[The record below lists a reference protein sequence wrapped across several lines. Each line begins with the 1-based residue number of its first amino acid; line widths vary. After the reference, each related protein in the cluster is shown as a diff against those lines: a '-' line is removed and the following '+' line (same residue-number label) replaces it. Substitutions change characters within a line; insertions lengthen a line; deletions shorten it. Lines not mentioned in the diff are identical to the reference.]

1 MDDDIIELPSPMGGV
16 MWKGHLSGLDDTG
29 DSLKI
34 NDGYSTMKAFVEE
47 HEHVG
52 WTLSIFDTI
61 TEYTIEIDCCD
72 LAEMPKIVSLIYNL
86 EKAAPIAFIG
96 ENPMSESY
104 VVGMPCTRGR
114 LNIPGIYKVE
124 NGKLID
130 SENENPEVGKQLREL
145 REEKSKKAKREL
157 KKLMSELRKINR

>member
-1 MDDDIIELPSPMGGV
+1 MDNNIIELPSPMGGV
-16 MWKGHLSGLDDTG
+16 MWKGDLTVGLDGGQTV
-29 DSLKI
+29 
-34 NDGYSTMKAFVEE
+34 MKAFIEE

-52 WTLSIFDTI
+52 WTLSIFDTL
-61 TEYTIEIDCCD
+61 TEYTIEIDCRD

-130 SENENPEVGKQLREL
+130 SENEDPEVGKQLREL

-157 KKLMSELRKINR
+157 KKLMNKSRKK

>member
-1 MDDDIIELPSPMGGV
+1 MDNNIIELPSPMGGV
-16 MWKGHLSGLDDTG
+16 MWKGDLTVGLDGGQTV
-29 DSLKI
+29 
-34 NDGYSTMKAFVEE
+34 MKAFIEE
-47 HEHVG
+47 HKHVG
-52 WTLSIFDTI
+52 WTLSIFDTL

-72 LAEMPKIVSLIYNL
+72 LAEMPNIVSLIYNL

-130 SENENPEVGKQLREL
+130 AENEDPEVGRQMREL
-145 REEKSKKAKREL
+145 REEKSKKAQQEL
-157 KKLMSELRKINR
+157 KKLISELRKNNG

>member
-1 MDDDIIELPSPMGGV
+1 MDNNIIELPSPMGGV

-29 DSLKI
+29 DSLRI
-34 NDGYSTMKAFVEE
+34 NDGYSTMKAFIEE

-72 LAEMPKIVSLIYNL
+72 LAEMPKIVSLVYNL

-114 LNIPGIYKVE
+114 LNIPGIYRVE

-130 SENENPEVGKQLREL
+130 AENEDPEVGRQMREL
-145 REEKSKKAKREL
+145 RKELSEETQQKL
-157 KKLMSELRKINR
+157 KKLMNKSRKK

>member
-16 MWKGHLSGLDDTG
+16 MWKGDLTVGLDGGQTV
-29 DSLKI
+29 
-34 NDGYSTMKAFVEE
+34 MKAFIEE
-47 HEHVG
+47 HKHVD
-52 WTLSIFDTI
+52 WTLSIFDTL

>member
-16 MWKGHLSGLDDTG
+16 MWKGDLTVGLDGGQTV
-29 DSLKI
+29 
-34 NDGYSTMKAFVEE
+34 MKAFIEE

-61 TEYTIEIDCCD
+61 KGCTIEIDCCD
-72 LAEMPKIVSLIYNL
+72 LAEMPNIVSLVYNL

-130 SENENPEVGKQLREL
+130 SENENPEVGRQLKEL
-145 REEKSKKAKREL
+145 RKKLSEEAQQEL
-157 KKLMSELRKINR
+157 KRRMSEL

>member
-1 MDDDIIELPSPMGGV
+1 MDNNIVELPSPMGGV
-16 MWKGHLSGLDDTG
+16 MWKGHLSGLDDAG
-29 DSLKI
+29 DSLRI
-34 NDGYSTMKAFVEE
+34 NDGYSTMKAFIEE
-47 HEHVG
+47 HKHVG

-61 TEYTIEIDCCD
+61 SEYTIEIDCRD
-72 LAEMPKIVSLIYNL
+72 LAEMPKIVSIIYHY
-86 EKAAPIAFIG
+86 EKAEPIAFIG

-130 SENENPEVGKQLREL
+130 AENEDPEVGRQMREL
-145 REEKSKKAKREL
+145 REEKSKKAQQEL
-157 KKLMSELRKINR
+157 KKLISELRKNNE

>member
-1 MDDDIIELPSPMGGV
+1 MDNNIIELPSPMGGV
-16 MWKGHLSGLDDTG
+16 MWKGDLTVGLDGGQTV
-29 DSLKI
+29 
-34 NDGYSTMKAFVEE
+34 MKAFIEE

-61 TEYTIEIDCCD
+61 KGCTIEIDCCD
-72 LAEMPKIVSLIYNL
+72 LAEMPNIVSLVYNL

-157 KKLMSELRKINR
+157 KKLMSELRKK

>member
-1 MDDDIIELPSPMGGV
+1 MDNNIVELRHPMGGV
-16 MWKGHLSGLDDTG
+16 MWKGKGIKT
-29 DSLKI
+29 
-34 NDGYSTMKAFVEE
+34 GYSAMQAFVEKYP
-47 HEHVG
+47 HFG

-61 TEYTIEIDCCD
+61 TGYTAEIECYN
-72 LAEMPKIVSLIYNL
+72 LAEMPKIVSRIRKL
-86 EKAAPIAFIG
+86 ERAESIMFIG

-114 LNIPGIYKVE
+114 LNVPGIYKVE

-145 REEKSKKAKREL
+145 REEKVEESKTGTQKANE
-157 KKLMSELRKINR
+157 

>member
-16 MWKGHLSGLDDTG
+16 MWKGHLSGIDDTG
-29 DSLKI
+29 DSLRI
-34 NDGYSTMKAFVEE
+34 NTGYSAMKAFVEE
-47 HEHVG
+47 HAHVG

-61 TEYTIEIDCCD
+61 KGCTIEIDCCD
-72 LAEMPKIVSLIYNL
+72 LAEMPNIVSLVYNL

-130 SENENPEVGKQLREL
+130 SENENPEVGRQLKEL
-145 REEKSKKAKREL
+145 RKKLSEEAQQEL
-157 KKLMSELRKINR
+157 KRRMSEL